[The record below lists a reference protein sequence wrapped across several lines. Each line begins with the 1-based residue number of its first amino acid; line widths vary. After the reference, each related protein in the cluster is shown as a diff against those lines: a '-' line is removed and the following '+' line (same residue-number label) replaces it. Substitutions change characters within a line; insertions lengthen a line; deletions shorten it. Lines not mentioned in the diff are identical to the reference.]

1 MPYMRPPARSTPTQG
16 RVLPRNGAAVMSPL
30 PVPACIVIMSPLR
43 QYYAA
48 SCRDAGGIGFGVR
61 YCEAGGRGGGVL
73 MSSRVYV
80 RRVSTILTPV
90 RFIYAR
96 QLLSVATTFVR
107 IDVHRVTPPVEY
119 EVLLRRHKLA
129 NSHVRARRCEGFIC
143 C

>member
-1 MPYMRPPARSTPTQG
+1 MLHRAAMPGVSALECG
-16 RVLPRNGAAVMSPL
+16 
-30 PVPACIVIMSPLR
+30 IVR
-43 QYYAA
+43 
-48 SCRDAGGIGFGVR
+48 REGG
-61 YCEAGGRGGGVL
+61 GGGVL

-129 NSHVRARRCEGFIC
+129 NSRVRARRCEGFIC